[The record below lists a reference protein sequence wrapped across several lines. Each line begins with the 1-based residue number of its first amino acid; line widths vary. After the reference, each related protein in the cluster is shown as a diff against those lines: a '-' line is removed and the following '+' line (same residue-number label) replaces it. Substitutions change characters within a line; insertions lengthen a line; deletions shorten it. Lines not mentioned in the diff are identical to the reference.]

1 MFIVR
6 LLAVAAILSVFSPSL
21 LAQDSGQVSI
31 QILSNGQSSMT
42 VAPGPVDLQLDLKM
56 STSVGLV
63 AAEFA
68 LDCSSPA
75 AFVYAEPTVSNG
87 SPFTETDLSF
97 VPITPPANDGTP
109 LSDHPRITFF
119 RLEAGSYEPELFP
132 SVVLT
137 YHLRSIGALPAGAS
151 YIFTLTEDDE
161 LPLWI
166 SDSGPTELLSGKIAV
181 GTEGIFT
188 LQVSADDSGGT
199 LPGEGGT
206 TPGDGNDTPDD
217 GGTTPGDGETT
228 PDGGETTPDDG
239 STTPGGGSA
248 TPGDGDMPPGDGD
261 TTPGDEGTTPGD
273 ASDQPSGGSPT
284 TTPTGTTAF
293 CGAGVGPASLS
304 AVLLGLWLITPRP
317 RRR

>member
-1 MFIVR
+1 MTLIVR
-6 LLAVAAILSVFSPSL
+6 SPAVAAILMVFPPSL

-31 QILSNGQSSMT
+31 QILSSGQSSMT

-56 STSVGLV
+56 STTVGLV

-75 AFVYAEPTVSNG
+75 LFVYAEPTVSNG
-87 SPFTETDLSF
+87 SPFTETDLNF
-97 VPITPPANDGTP
+97 VPIKPPANDGTP

-119 RLEAGSYEPELFP
+119 RLEAGSYEPALFP

-137 YHLRSIGALPAGAS
+137 YHVRSIGTLPSGAS
-151 YIFTLTEDDE
+151 YTFSLTEDDE

-188 LQVSADDSGGT
+188 LQVSAGDNGGT
-199 LPGEGGT
+199 PSGESET
-206 TPGDGNDTPDD
+206 TPGDGSDTPDD

-228 PDGGETTPDDG
+228 PDDGGTTPDDG
-239 STTPGGGSA
+239 SI
-248 TPGDGDMPPGDGD
+248 TPGDGDA
-261 TTPGDEGTTPGD
+261 TPHDEGTTPGD
-273 ASDQPSGGSPT
+273 APNQPSEGSPA

-304 AVLLGLWLITPRP
+304 AVLLGLWLISPRP